1 MDVPGIL
8 NSTTKKELTKAAIW
22 LLESMAKEIRL
33 ENEMRNSLED
43 KKRISKQ
50 TMLFDMEGL
59 SMKTAAYK
67 PGWYWRVLIFSIK

>member
-67 PGWYWRVLIFSIK
+67 PG

>member
-1 MDVPGIL
+1 MDAHGIL

-67 PGWYWRVLIFSIK
+67 PG

>member
-67 PGWYWRVLIFSIK
+67 PGWYWRVLIFSI